1 MKKQVKVVMLPTEKA
16 TRIEKVTDILR
27 YSTYLIKS
35 NALGIFQNLYF
46 LSDDKIKE
54 GDWYIDRLGIVQQ
67 CESIRDNPLTGPQSS
82 IGSVGGKGFDKWSTQ
97 YQNRD
102 YKDLD
107 NCFKILATTDESL
120 SLICT
125 CGAIKKVPTGL
136 YIECGKFI
144 NTPIPRPS
152 NEFIKK
158 YCEVGGI
165 DEVLVEYKCEYEDC
179 NMFGCHK
186 YEGCS
191 KMQLLKVAPDN
202 TISIYPIT
210 NETQFK

>member
-1 MKKQVKVVMLPTEKA
+1 MKKQVDVVMLPTEKA
-16 TRIEKVTDILR
+16 SKIWLKE
-27 YSTYLIKS
+27 STLSYNDDLS
-35 NALGIFQNLYF
+35 SLGFIPQHLYF

-54 GDWYIDRLGIVQQ
+54 GDWYIDKLGIVQQ

-107 NCFKILATTDESL
+107 NCFKIVATTDESL
-120 SLICT
+120 
-125 CGAIKKVPTGL
+125 V
-136 YIECGKFI
+136 I
-144 NTPIPRPS
+144 NINGNRGDLLPDVSFDITLPRPS

-158 YCEVGGI
+158 YCELGGI
-165 DEVLVEYKCEYEDC
+165 DEVLVEYKCSYEDC

-186 YEGCS
+186 YEGCHLI
-191 KMQLLKVAPDN
+191 QQLKVAPDN

>member
-1 MKKQVKVVMLPTEKA
+1 MKKQVKIVMLPTEKA

-35 NALGIFQNLYF
+35 NALGIFQHLYF

-107 NCFKILATTDESL
+107 NCFKIVATTDESL

-136 YIECGKFI
+136 CIEYGKFI
-144 NTPIPRPS
+144 NTSMARPS
-152 NEFIKK
+152 NEFLKK
-158 YCEVGGI
+158 YCELGGI
-165 DEVLVEYKCEYEDC
+165 DKAI
-179 NMFGCHK
+179 
-186 YEGCS
+186 
-191 KMQLLKVAPDN
+191 LKVAPDN

>member
-16 TRIEKVTDILR
+16 TNIGKYQDTGNLVYNNSNDIPR
-27 YSTYLIKS
+27 
-35 NALGIFQNLYF
+35 GIFQHLYF
-46 LSDDKIKE
+46 LSNEGIKE

-107 NCFKILATTDESL
+107 NCFKIVATTDESL

-136 YIECGKFI
+136 CIECGKFI
-144 NTPIPRPS
+144 NTSIPRPS
-152 NEFIKK
+152 NEFLKK
-158 YCEVGGI
+158 YCELGGI
-165 DEVLVEYKCEYEDC
+165 DEVLVEYIEYVNKIGSC
-179 NMFGCHK
+179 SSG
-186 YEGCS
+186 EGVVNGTN
-191 KMQLLKVAPDN
+191 QYIKVAPDN
-202 TISIYPIT
+202 TISIYPI
-210 NETQFK
+210 K